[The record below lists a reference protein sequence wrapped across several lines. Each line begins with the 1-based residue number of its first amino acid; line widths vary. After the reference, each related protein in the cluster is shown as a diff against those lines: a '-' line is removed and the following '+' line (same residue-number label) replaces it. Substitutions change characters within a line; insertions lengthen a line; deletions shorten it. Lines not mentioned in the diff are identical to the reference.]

1 MGINRVDLKEIS
13 SDLKTPFTIGAE
25 EDPFYS
31 EENMA
36 VLKRRIADMK
46 AGRNVTEHELIE
58 EDPFYSEENMERL
71 RRSIAQLNAGKGTV
85 HELIEV
91 D

>member
-1 MGINRVDLKEIS
+1 MRTVSIRLEDEDYDLLGEILKGMGQTKQTFYES
-13 SDLKTPFTIGAE
+13 YTKTVLRLRKIPFTLEAP

-31 EENMA
+31 AENMER
-36 VLKRRIADMK
+36 LRRRIADMK
-46 AGRNVTEHELIE
+46 AGRNV
-58 EDPFYSEENMERL
+58 SE
-71 RRSIAQLNAGKGTV
+71 